1 MYPLTYLLLHIILI
15 FLTGIIAYIS
25 SIFAGLPIVLFVWLW
40 FNLFIALY
48 EFYIVYNRKRFADMT
63 CPKNFWQEEVE
74 VESDFLFRGWLEYT
88 CYSDTRYLDPHDP
101 VFFVEALNGIIVILM
116 LIAALFGAYNTVIYL
131 LILQAANCIFY
142 FISLYKSEKTN
153 WMYPYKTTGYLL
165 MSSLWVFVPLYIIFS
180 V

>member
-1 MYPLTYLLLHIILI
+1 MFPLTYLLLHIILI
-15 FLTGIIAYIS
+15 FLTGVIAYVS

-48 EFYIVYNRKRFADMT
+48 EFYIVYNRKHFDHMS
-63 CPKNFWQEEVE
+63 CPKDFWQEEVE
-74 VESDFLFRGWLEYT
+74 NGFWFRSWLEYT
-88 CYSDTRYLDPHDP
+88 CYSDTRYLDPQDP

-116 LIAALFGAYNTVIYL
+116 LIAALFGAYNTVLYL

-142 FISLYKSEKTN
+142 FVSLYKSKKTN
-153 WMYPYKTTGYLL
+153 WKYPYKTTGYLL
-165 MSSLWVFVPLYIIFS
+165 ISSLWIFVPLYILFT